1 MINPTELPKVKKRL
15 YIISG
20 CVVAVIALLIGAGF
34 YMLDYSLKPENTGRD
49 LEGSFRYMYKEYP
62 GLENWVD
69 SLKQAEALKDTFIV
83 ASDGAR
89 LHAYY
94 IPAAVPTA
102 KTSVIV
108 HGYTD
113 NAIRMLMIGYLY
125 NHDLGYNVLLPD
137 LRNAGLSDGD
147 HFQMGWLDRLDV
159 LQWMDVANQIYGDST
174 RMVVHGISMGAATTM
189 MVSGEKQQPYVKCF
203 VEDCGYTDV
212 WDEFAYKLKEDFGLP
227 SFPLMNV
234 TSALSK
240 LKYGWSFKEASAL
253 KQVEKSTLPMFFI
266 HGDADTYVPTYMVNA
281 LYDAKTVGDKE
292 RWIVPGAIHAMSYR
306 DNVEEYTRKVKKF
319 TEEFI

>member
-1 MINPTELPKVKKRL
+1 MKKRI
-15 YIISG
+15 YIVSTCIIAI
-20 CVVAVIALLIGAGF
+20 VALLVGAGF
-34 YMLDYSLKPENTGRD
+34 YMLGYSLQPANEGKD

-62 GLENWVD
+62 GLESWVD
-69 SLKQAEALKDTFIV
+69 SLQQVGALKDTFIL
-83 ASDGAR
+83 APDKAR

-94 IPAAVPTA
+94 IPASQPTA
-102 KTSVIV
+102 KTAVVV

-113 NAIRMLMIGYLY
+113 NAIRMFMIGRLY
-125 NHDLGYNVLLPD
+125 SHDLGYNVLLPD

-159 LQWMDVANQIYGDST
+159 LQWMDVAHRIYGDST

-212 WDEFAYKLKEDFGLP
+212 WDEFAHKLKSGFGLP
-227 SFPLMNV
+227 SFPLMDMTNV
-234 TSALSK
+234 LCK

-253 KQVEKSTLPMFFI
+253 NQVRKSTLPMFFI
-266 HGDADTYVPTYMVNA
+266 HGDADTYVPTEMVNR
-281 LYDAKTVGDKE
+281 LFDAKTQGDKE
-292 RWIVPGAIHAMSYR
+292 CWIVPGAVHAMSYR
-306 DNVEEYTRKVKKF
+306 DNAEEYARKVKDF
-319 TEEFI
+319 TDKYIQ

>member
-1 MINPTELPKVKKRL
+1 MKRIKKRI

-20 CVVAVIALLIGAGF
+20 CVIAIIGLLMGGGF

-49 LEGSFRYMYKEYP
+49 LEGSYQYMYKEYP
-62 GLENWVD
+62 GLKNWVD
-69 SLKQAEALKDTFIV
+69 SLNWVEALKDTFIV

-94 IPAAVPTA
+94 ISAAIPTA
-102 KTSVIV
+102 KTSVLV

-137 LRNAGLSDGD
+137 LRNAGRSDGD
-147 HFQMGWLDRLDV
+147 YFQMGWLDRLDV
-159 LQWMDVANQIYGDST
+159 LQWMELANQLYGDST

-189 MVSGEKQQPYVKCF
+189 MLSGEAQQPYVKCF

-212 WDEFAYKLKEDFGLP
+212 WDEFAHKLKDNFGLP

-234 TSALSK
+234 TSMLCK
-240 LKYGWSFKEASAL
+240 QKYGWSFKEASAL
-253 KQVEKSTLPMFFI
+253 EQVKKSTLPMFFI
-266 HGDADTYVPTYMVNA
+266 HGDADTYVPTAMVNT
-281 LYDAKTVGDKE
+281 LFDAKTKGEKE
-292 RWIVPGAIHAMSYR
+292 RWVVPGAIHAMSYR
-306 DNVEEYTRKVKKF
+306 DNVQEYTQKVKDF
-319 TEEFI
+319 TDKYID

>member
-1 MINPTELPKVKKRL
+1 MKKRI
-15 YIISG
+15 YIVSTCIIAI
-20 CVVAVIALLIGAGF
+20 VALLVGAGF
-34 YMLDYSLKPENTGRD
+34 YMLGYSLQPANEGKD

-62 GLENWVD
+62 GLESWVD
-69 SLKQAEALKDTFIV
+69 SLQQVGALKDTFIL
-83 ASDGAR
+83 APDKAR

-94 IPAAVPTA
+94 IPASQSTA
-102 KTSVIV
+102 KTAVVV

-113 NAIRMLMIGYLY
+113 NAIRMFMIGRLY
-125 NHDLGYNVLLPD
+125 SHDLGYNVLLPD

-159 LQWMDVANQIYGDST
+159 LQWMDVAHRIYGDST

-212 WDEFAYKLKEDFGLP
+212 WDEFAHKLKSGFGLP
-227 SFPLMNV
+227 SFPLMDMTN
-234 TSALSK
+234 ALCK

-253 KQVEKSTLPMFFI
+253 NQVRKSTLPMFFI
-266 HGDADTYVPTYMVNA
+266 HGDADTYVPTEMVNR
-281 LYDAKTVGDKE
+281 LFDAKTQGDKE
-292 RWIVPGAIHAMSYR
+292 CWIVPGAVHAMSYR
-306 DNVEEYTRKVKKF
+306 DNAEEYARKVKDF
-319 TEEFI
+319 TDKYIQ

>member
-1 MINPTELPKVKKRL
+1 MKKRI
-15 YIISG
+15 YIIG
-20 CVVAVIALLIGAGF
+20 GGVIFALIILLSGAGF
-34 YMLDYSLKPENTGRD
+34 YMLDYSLKPENEGRD

-62 GLENWVD
+62 GLEAWVD
-69 SLKQAEALKDTFIV
+69 SLQQVGALKDTFIL
-83 ASDGAR
+83 APDEAR

-94 IPAAVPTA
+94 IQAPRPTA
-102 KTSVIV
+102 KTAVIV

-113 NAIRMLMIGYLY
+113 NAIRMFMIGHLY

-147 HFQMGWLDRLDV
+147 HFQMGWLDRFDV
-159 LQWMDVANQIYGDST
+159 LQWMDIANRIYGDST

-189 MVSGEKQQPYVKCF
+189 MVSGEKQAPYVKCF

-212 WDEFAYKLKEDFGLP
+212 WDEFAHKLKSGFGLP

-234 TSALSK
+234 TNALCK
-240 LKYGWSFKEASAL
+240 VKYGWSFREASAL
-253 KQVEKSTLPMFFI
+253 NQVKKSTLPMFFI
-266 HGDADTYVPTYMVNA
+266 HGDADTYVPTEMVNQ
-281 LYDAKTVGDKE
+281 LFDAKTEGEKE

-306 DNVEEYTRKVKKF
+306 DNTEEYTRKVKDF
-319 TEEFI
+319 TDKYIR

>member
-1 MINPTELPKVKKRL
+1 MRKRF

-20 CVVAVIALLIGAGF
+20 CLIALFALLIGAGF

-49 LEGSFRYMYKEYP
+49 LEGSYQYMYKEYP
-62 GLENWVD
+62 GLQTWVD
-69 SLKQAEALKDTFIV
+69 SLNNVKALKDTFIV
-83 ASDGAR
+83 APDGAR

-94 IPAAVPTA
+94 IRAAVPTA

-137 LRNAGLSDGD
+137 LRNAGESSGD

-159 LQWMDVANQIYGDST
+159 LQWMNLANHLYGDST

-189 MVSGEKQQPYVKCF
+189 MVSGEPQQPYVKCF
-203 VEDCGYTDV
+203 VEDCGYTNV
-212 WDEFAYKLKEDFGLP
+212 WDEFAHKLKEGFGLP
-227 SFPLMNV
+227 SFPLMNMTNV
-234 TSALSK
+234 LCK

-253 KQVEKSTLPMFFI
+253 EQVKKSTLPMFFI
-266 HGDADTYVPTYMVNA
+266 HGDADTYVPTTMVNT

-306 DNVEEYTRKVKKF
+306 DNAEEYTQKVKAF
-319 TEEFI
+319 TEKYVIE

>member
-1 MINPTELPKVKKRL
+1 MKKRI
-15 YIISG
+15 YIVSTCIIAI
-20 CVVAVIALLIGAGF
+20 VALLVGAGF
-34 YMLDYSLKPENTGRD
+34 YMLGYSLQPANEGKD

-62 GLENWVD
+62 ELESWVD
-69 SLKQAEALKDTFIV
+69 SLQQVGALKDTFIL
-83 ASDGAR
+83 APDKAR

-94 IPAAVPTA
+94 IPASQPTA
-102 KTSVIV
+102 KTAVVV

-113 NAIRMLMIGYLY
+113 NAIRMFMIGRLY
-125 NHDLGYNVLLPD
+125 SHDLGYNVLLPD

-159 LQWMDVANQIYGDST
+159 LQWMDVAHRIYGDST

-212 WDEFAYKLKEDFGLP
+212 WDEFAHKLKSGFGLP
-227 SFPLMNV
+227 SFPLMDMTN
-234 TSALSK
+234 ALCK

-253 KQVEKSTLPMFFI
+253 NQVRKSTLPMFFI
-266 HGDADTYVPTYMVNA
+266 HGDADTYVPTEMVNR
-281 LYDAKTVGDKE
+281 LFDAKTQGDKE
-292 RWIVPGAIHAMSYR
+292 CWIVPGAVHAMSYR
-306 DNVEEYTRKVKKF
+306 DNAEEYARKVKDF
-319 TEEFI
+319 TDKYIQ

>member
-1 MINPTELPKVKKRL
+1 MKKRI
-15 YIISG
+15 YIVSTCIIAI
-20 CVVAVIALLIGAGF
+20 VALLVGAGF
-34 YMLDYSLKPENTGRD
+34 YMLGYSLQPANEGKD

-62 GLENWVD
+62 GLESWVD
-69 SLKQAEALKDTFIV
+69 SLQQVGALKDTFIL
-83 ASDGAR
+83 APDKAR

-94 IPAAVPTA
+94 IPASQPTA
-102 KTSVIV
+102 KTAVVV

-113 NAIRMLMIGYLY
+113 NAIRMFMIGRLY
-125 NHDLGYNVLLPD
+125 SHDLGYNVLLPD

-159 LQWMDVANQIYGDST
+159 LQWMDVAHRIYGDST

-212 WDEFAYKLKEDFGLP
+212 WDEFAHKLKSGFGLP
-227 SFPLMNV
+227 SFPLMDMTN
-234 TSALSK
+234 ALCK

-253 KQVEKSTLPMFFI
+253 NQVRKSTLPMFFI
-266 HGDADTYVPTYMVNA
+266 HGDADTYVPTEMVNR
-281 LYDAKTVGDKE
+281 LFDAKTQGDKE
-292 RWIVPGAIHAMSYR
+292 CWIVPGAVHAMSYR
-306 DNVEEYTRKVKKF
+306 DNAEEYARKVKDF
-319 TEEFI
+319 TDKYIQ

>member
-1 MINPTELPKVKKRL
+1 MRKG
-15 YIISG
+15 IIIFSG
-20 CVVAVIALLIGAGF
+20 CALGIIVLLIGAGF
-34 YMLDYSLKPENTGRD
+34 FMLDYSLKPEN
-49 LEGSFRYMYKEYP
+49 EGKDIAGSYQYMYREYP
-62 GLENWVD
+62 GLESWVD
-69 SLKQAEALKDTFIV
+69 SLRQEEALKDTFIL
-83 ASDGAR
+83 AKDGAR

-94 IPAAVPTA
+94 IAAAQPTA

-113 NAIRMLMIGYLY
+113 NAIRMLMIGRLY
-125 NHDLGYNVLLPD
+125 NRELGYNVLLPD

-159 LQWMDVANQIYGDST
+159 LQWMDVASKIYGDSV

-189 MVSGEKQQPYVKCF
+189 MVSGEQQPPYVKCF

-212 WDEFAYKLKEDFGLP
+212 WDEFAHKLKSGFGLP

-234 TSALSK
+234 TNQLCR

-253 KQVEKSTLPMFFI
+253 EQVKKSTLPMFFI
-266 HGDADTYVPTYMVNA
+266 HGDADTYVPASMVNT
-281 LYDAKTVGDKE
+281 LFDAKATGDKE
-292 RWIVPGAIHAMSYR
+292 RWVVPGAIHAMSYR
-306 DNVEEYTRKVKKF
+306 DNAKEYTEKVRTF
-319 TEEFI
+319 TDKYIH